1 MEIDAGRLLRSD
13 TINPRLFD
21 WITLVSI
28 SQEKIEKRGWLQKI
42 CNYVLLQIE
51 IVASDGK

>member
-1 MEIDAGRLLRSD
+1 VEIDAWRLLRSD

-28 SQEKIEKRGWLQKI
+28 SQEKIEKRGVVTENL
-42 CNYVLLQIE
+42 
-51 IVASDGK
+51 

>member
-28 SQEKIEKRGWLQKI
+28 SQEKLNHDTKAHE
-42 CNYVLLQIE
+42 
-51 IVASDGK
+51 D

>member
-28 SQEKIEKRGWLQKI
+28 SQEKIEKRGWLQEI
-42 CNYVLLQIE
+42 CNYLLLLIK
-51 IVASDGK
+51 IVVEDG